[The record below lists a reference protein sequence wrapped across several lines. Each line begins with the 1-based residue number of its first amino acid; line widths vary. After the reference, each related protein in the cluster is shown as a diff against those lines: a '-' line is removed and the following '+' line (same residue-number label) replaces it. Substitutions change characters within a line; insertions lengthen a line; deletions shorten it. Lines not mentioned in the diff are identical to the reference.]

1 MKGANKG
8 AAEAFSTALMQP
20 DQKHYSDHLP
30 NTQMKLAKD
39 LYNRLW
45 NLEMQESPTAV
56 MRVIQ
61 AIEHDST
68 SEVIPVVSLSCFEA
82 TSSPNPPFFKS
93 PPGPCYAQ
101 GIGS

>member
-1 MKGANKG
+1 
-8 AAEAFSTALMQP
+8 MQP

-30 NTQMKLAKD
+30 NTQMKPPVKD

-68 SEVIPVVSLSCFEA
+68 SEVIPVVSLWE
-82 TSSPNPPFFKS
+82 TSWGWYLTNTNPAIFRLL
-93 PPGPCYAQ
+93 
-101 GIGS
+101 